1 MSVPRVLLV
10 GDHGVPT
17 GFERVVRGIGL
28 HLQATGRFSVVGRGV
43 SYVEGQT
50 HFDYP
55 WPVKLTSTDPV
66 NILGTENLAA
76 WVAEDQ
82 PDVVLF
88 VNDLWNIATWMG
100 HARLTVPVVAYY
112 PVDTP
117 NLKGEF
123 GAIVGG
129 IAQPVT
135 YTQFGAL
142 ESALSVQSFTDRLA
156 RAAIDKSAPI
166 KTLDVPSGGMSFRLR
181 SDWLC
186 AAQRPE
192 HYAVIPHGL
201 DHAEF
206 SALESRADARAYYGI
221 PEQAFVVTNVNT
233 NQFRKRLDTTMRT
246 FAHVAKKRSDA
257 LLVLHCAGGDRNG
270 WDLQQLAHYYGVTD
284 RVRLVHTKQPFLTD
298 EALRRLY
305 RVADININTA
315 GGEGWG
321 LNSMHSAA
329 CGVPQA
335 VVAWVASD
343 EIWADDEAVKF
354 RAVDYRH
361 EPRGLNT
368 CHALISA
375 REAAVQLLEFS
386 ESPALRSHLVE
397 ASARVVARQWSWDA
411 VGAAFA
417 DKIDAALAMPEP
429 VGRSLNDWWEAR
441 GAPLTRVVDAF

>member
-1 MSVPRVLLV
+1 M
-10 GDHGVPT
+10 
-17 GFERVVRGIGL
+17 
-28 HLQATGRFSVVGRGV
+28 HLQATGRLTVIGRGV
-43 SYVEGQT
+43 SYRDGQT

-55 WPVKLTSTDPV
+55 WPVKPTSGIHQD
-66 NILGTENLAA
+66 ILGTTNMAA
-76 WVAEDQ
+76 WVEEDQ

-88 VNDLWNIATWMG
+88 VQDLWNIATWMG
-100 HARLTVPVVAYY
+100 HADIKIPVVAYY

-123 GAIVGG
+123 GMIVGG

-142 ESALSVQSFTDRLA
+142 ESALAVQSFTERLA
-156 RAAIDKSAPI
+156 RAELDATTPI
-166 KTLDVPSGGMSFRLR
+166 TALEIPHQGMAFQLR

-206 SALESRADARAYYGI
+206 SALDSKAAAREYYGI
-221 PEQAFVVTNVNT
+221 AEQAFVITNVNT
-233 NQFRKRLDTTMRT
+233 NQFRKRLDTTIRT
-246 FAHVAKKRSDA
+246 FAHVAKQRADA
-257 LLVLHCAGGDRNG
+257 VLVLHCAGGDRDG
-270 WDLQQLAHYYGVTD
+270 WDLQQLAHYYGVSD
-284 RVRLVHTKQPFLTD
+284 RVRLIHTKRPFLTD
-298 EALRRLY
+298 DELRMLY

-335 VVAWVASD
+335 VVAWAASD

-354 RAVDYRH
+354 RVTDYRH

-375 REAAVQLLEFS
+375 RDSAAQLLEFA
-386 ESPALRSHLVE
+386 ESGHMQQQLRD
-397 ASARVVARQWSWDA
+397 AATRVVERQWSWDA

-417 DKIDAALAMPEP
+417 ERIDAALAMPEP
-429 VGRSLNDWWEAR
+429 AGRSLNDWWAAR
-441 GAPLTRVVDAF
+441 GTPLTRAVDGF